1 MWEPT
6 RGTTLNKHLLTTAAK
21 LASWQ
26 IAKNYAGNHMFY
38 VLAHSASKPWKF
50 KTSKWTTKKT
60 TLTLEGLKTRA
71 TTAGTRMISITSMS
85 FWGEGRWTYSPHLSE
100 PSPDGYKLWSHLQV
114 QWLGLR
120 SALHLEQLKTTPL
133 ALPAEPTALLVSRA
147 APWLH
152 LLKEGGHTQDSV
164 RRLINSYLSCFPLSH
179 RGTWLPR
186 PPFPR
191 QENRRQRTS
200 VITCLQAALH
210 GSLSQEA
217 ERMMCAKH
225 FGFKVES
232 SSTCA
237 GESSIVSL

>member
-60 TLTLEGLKTRA
+60 TLTLGGLKTRA

-147 APWLH
+147 VPLAAPSQ
-152 LLKEGGHTQDSV
+152 GRRSHTRQCTEAYKQLFIV
-164 RRLINSYLSCFPLSH
+164 LSPQ
-179 RGTWLPR
+179 P
-186 PPFPR
+186 
-191 QENRRQRTS
+191 QRNLTS
-200 VITCLQAALH
+200 QT
-210 GSLSQEA
+210 SLS
-217 ERMMCAKH
+217 
-225 FGFKVES
+225 
-232 SSTCA
+232 
-237 GESSIVSL
+237 